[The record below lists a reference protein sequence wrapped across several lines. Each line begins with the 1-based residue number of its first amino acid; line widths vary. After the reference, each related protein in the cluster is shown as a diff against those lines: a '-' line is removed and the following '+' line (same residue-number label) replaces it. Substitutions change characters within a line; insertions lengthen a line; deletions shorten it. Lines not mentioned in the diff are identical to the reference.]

1 MRTKFDATFGPNL
14 KRAVEAASA
23 KAKATA
29 EARA

>member
-14 KRAVEAASA
+14 KRAVETATA
-23 KAKATA
+23 KAKAAA